1 MIHPDVDTCL
11 HHERGRISGPLTAC
25 YDRRMRTVPFP
36 STPAQVRECLS
47 QAARS
52 PVAVERDGAAAIV
65 IMSAEE
71 YARLV
76 DLDRVTAADPTG
88 YPTNEPASQA

>member
-1 MIHPDVDTCL
+1 MIDSGVHAGP
-11 HHERGRISGPLTAC
+11 HYERGRISGPLTAC

-47 QAARS
+47 QAAKG
-52 PVAVERDGAAAIV
+52 PIAVERYGAAAIV
-65 IMSAEE
+65 IMSADD

-76 DLDRVTAADPTG
+76 DLDRVTAVDPSG
-88 YPTNEPASQA
+88 QSTNEPAP

>member
-1 MIHPDVDTCL
+1 MHAGP
-11 HHERGRISGPLTAC
+11 HHELGRISGPLTAC

-47 QAARS
+47 QAAKG

-65 IMSAEE
+65 IMSADD
-71 YARLV
+71 YARLI
-76 DLDRVTAADPTG
+76 DLDRVTAVDPSG
-88 YPTNEPASQA
+88 PSTNEPAP